1 MLWIFY
7 LLAGLGAGVVTG
19 LAGLSAAVVI
29 TPVLV
34 SLCGWASYDAVTV
47 ALAADVLASLLSA
60 YTYYKNKNIDLKTGG
75 LVTITAF
82 LGTVIGI
89 MTARATELYGF
100 RGREAVYH
108 LTFLP
113 LLVPGTV
120 FAMGIQ
126 ITLIRLGL
134 SDTVMGVVLVHLI
147 AAVPYCITIMT
158 DVTRAVGKKLE
169 EQAMVLGA
177 DPWQAFFAVSLP
189 SLLPG
194 ILSSMSMGFILSYSQ
209 YFTTLMVGGGRVKT
223 IALVLVPY
231 IQSGDRSLSAAYSV
245 AFVGSALAVFFV
257 FETMIH
263 NYQKRGESR

>member
-1 MLWIFY
+1 MKRNSLMKLVLAVTLFAIF
-7 LLAGLGAGVVTG
+7 LPM
-19 LAGLSAAVVI
+19 AVVLLWSV
-29 TPVLV
+29 TERWPWPLLLPESY
-34 SLCGWASYDAVTV
+34 SLRTVRELLFGSAKLPQLLLSSISLGLTV
-47 ALAADVLASLLSA
+47 AV
-60 YTYYKNKNIDLKTGG
+60 
-75 LVTITAF
+75 
-82 LGTVIGI
+82 LGTVVGI
-89 MTARATELYGF
+89 LTARATELYSFPGKKLVS
-100 RGREAVYH
+100 AAS
-108 LTFLP
+108 FLP

-134 SDTVMGVVLVHLI
+134 SDTLTGVIIVHLI

-177 DPWQAFFAVSLP
+177 DPYRAFFQVTLP
-189 SLLPG
+189 ELLPG

-231 IQSGDRSLSAAYSV
+231 IQSGDRALSAVYSV
-245 AFVGSALAVFFV
+245 AFVGSALLVFFL
-257 FETMIH
+257 FEGVIH
-263 NYQKRGESR
+263 YTQKRGAAK

>member
-1 MLWIFY
+1 MKKK
-7 LLAGLGAGVVTG
+7 LLMRM
-19 LAGLSAAVVI
+19 
-29 TPVLV
+29 VL
-34 SLCGWASYDAVTV
+34 AVTLFCIFLPM
-47 ALAADVLASLLSA
+47 AMVLLWSVTERWPWPNLLPESYSLRTVEELLFGSAKLPDILLSSISLA
-60 YTYYKNKNIDLKTGG
+60 MTVAT
-75 LVTITAF
+75 

-89 MTARATELYGF
+89 MTARATELYDF
-100 RGREAVYH
+100 PVKKLVSMAS
-108 LTFLP
+108 FLP

-134 SDTVMGVVLVHLI
+134 SDTIAGVIIVHLI

-158 DVTRAVGKKLE
+158 DVTRAVGNKLE
-169 EQAMVLGA
+169 QQAMVLGA
-177 DPWQAFFAVSLP
+177 GPFRAFFQVTLP

-231 IQSGDRSLSAAYSV
+231 IQSGDRALSAVYSV
-245 AFVGSALAVFFV
+245 AFVGSALLVFFI
-257 FETMIH
+257 FEGLIH
-263 NYQKRGESR
+263 SLQKGGTSK

>member
-1 MLWIFY
+1 MRKHY
-7 LLAGLGAGVVTG
+7 LMKAVL
-19 LAGLSAAVVI
+19 AAVLLCIFLPMILVVLWSI
-29 TPVLV
+29 TERWPWPGMLPESY
-34 SLCGWASYDAVTV
+34 SLRTIQELFFGSAKLPEILGSSISLALIV
-47 ALAADVLASLLSA
+47 AA
-60 YTYYKNKNIDLKTGG
+60 
-75 LVTITAF
+75 

-89 MTARATELYGF
+89 MTARATELYDFPGKALIRF
-100 RGREAVYH
+100 GS
-108 LTFLP
+108 FLP

-134 SDTVMGVVLVHLI
+134 SDTIAGVVIVHLI
-147 AAVPYCITIMT
+147 AALPYCITIMT
-158 DVTRAVGKKLE
+158 DVTAAAGAKLE

-177 DPWQAFFAVSLP
+177 DPFRAFFLVTLP

-231 IQSGDRSLSAAYSV
+231 IQSGDRALSAVYSV
-245 AFVGSALAVFFV
+245 AFVGSALLVFFL
-257 FETMIH
+257 FEGIIH
-263 NYQKRGESR
+263 SVQKRGATV

>member
-1 MLWIFY
+1 MRKNLMMKLVLATVLFCIFLPMALVLLWSVTERWPWPGMLPESY
-7 LLAGLGAGVVTG
+7 SLRTVKELLFGSAKLPEILG
-19 LAGLSAAVVI
+19 SSI
-29 TPVLV
+29 
-34 SLCGWASYDAVTV
+34 
-47 ALAADVLASLLSA
+47 ALA
-60 YTYYKNKNIDLKTGG
+60 
-75 LVTITAF
+75 LVVAA

-89 MTARATELYGF
+89 MTARATELYDF
-100 RGREAVYH
+100 RGKGLIRFGS
-108 LTFLP
+108 FLP

-126 ITLIRLGL
+126 ITLIRMGL
-134 SDTVMGVVLVHLI
+134 SDTIMGVIIVHLI

-158 DVTRAVGKKLE
+158 DVTAAVGGKLE

-177 DPWQAFFAVSLP
+177 NPFRAFFLVTLP

-231 IQSGDRSLSAAYSV
+231 IQSGDRALSAVYSV
-245 AFVGSALAVFFV
+245 AFVGSALLVFFL
-257 FETMIH
+257 FEGIIH
-263 NYQKRGESR
+263 AAEKGGAPK